1 MDRKQNKL
9 ELELPESLVEIVDE
23 WEITNKSQI

>member
-1 MDRKQNKL
+1 MNRKQNKL

-23 WEITNKSQI
+23 REIANKSQI